1 MYKKLHIL
9 VILVSLITTAFSV
22 KAEEIDLSEI
32 SISANRVA
40 TPLADVGSSVTVL
53 SQEDIST
60 SPESYVIDFISQV
73 PGVSVSQNGPKGS
86 TSGLTLRG
94 LGLQYVKVLV
104 DGVDIGDVSSIPVT
118 ANLSGIMLDD
128 IERIEILQGS
138 QSALYGS
145 SAIGGVLYFNPKKTN
160 KMGFF
165 WFKR

>member
-1 MYKKLHIL
+1 MYKKFNIII
-9 VILVSLITTAFSV
+9 ILVSFMTMGVNI

-60 SPESYVIDFISQV
+60 SPQSYVIDFISQT

-128 IERIEILQGS
+128 ILAGIYTIVVLIIILFY
-138 QSALYGS
+138 L
-145 SAIGGVLYFNPKKTN
+145 GG
-160 KMGFF
+160 
-165 WFKR
+165 